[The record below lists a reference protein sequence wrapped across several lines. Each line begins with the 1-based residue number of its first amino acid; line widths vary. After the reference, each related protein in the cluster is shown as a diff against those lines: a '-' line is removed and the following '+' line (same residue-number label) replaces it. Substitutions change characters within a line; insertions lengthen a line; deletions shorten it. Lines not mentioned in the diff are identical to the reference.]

1 MRGATD
7 STTFRSRHPLP
18 MRPSIDTN
26 GIAPTVVEPAAV
38 LPEQFFAPPSTAY
51 QSCGEYALMS
61 AVLED
66 ALLCFDKQFMSHSR
80 QSLQLA
86 REAEEW
92 IQSNDA
98 GWLFAFVNVCVALG
112 LDADSVRRQLTLR
125 RQSATRALRRS
136 RRRVMASQATVSLA
150 A

>member
-1 MRGATD
+1 MR
-7 STTFRSRHPLP
+7 S
-18 MRPSIDTN
+18 SIDTN

-38 LPEQFFAPPSTAY
+38 LPEQFFATPSTAY
-51 QSCGEYALMS
+51 QSRGEYALMR

-66 ALLCFDKQFMSHSR
+66 ALFCFDKQFVSHGK

-92 IQSNDA
+92 IQSSDT
-98 GWLFAFVNVCVALG
+98 GWLFAFVNVCAALG
-112 LDADSVRRQLTLR
+112 LDADSVRRQLALR
-125 RQSATRALRRS
+125 RQGATRPLRRS
-136 RRRVMASQATVSLA
+136 RRRVVAAQAPLSLA